1 MRRLLPQAD
10 TLWGAAGLA
19 LLALGWTLVNWRSG
33 PFVLPSLAETG
44 TALLRVIADGSA
56 ARATAATLL
65 HAVGGAALG
74 AAIGLLLGLG
84 GGLWRPLGA
93 ALAPSATAILGVPP
107 IAWIVLAFLWFGVG
121 VTALLFTVTIA
132 TLPIVFAAA
141 LQGMRARDPGLV
153 EMARVFRLPRRTR
166 LARII
171 LPELAVH
178 IAPALS
184 TAFAIA
190 WKVALTAEVLGD
202 GSGIGGNFATAR
214 AHLDLPE
221 AMAWIVLVVILLLVT
236 DAALLGPLRRWIAG
250 QSETSGPHAA
260 AAPPCAGVGLLRQ
273 GER

>member
-1 MRRLLPQAD
+1 MRRFLPGAD
-10 TLWGAAGLA
+10 TAWGAAGLA

-33 PFVLPSLAETG
+33 PFVLPSLVETG
-44 TALLRVIADGSA
+44 AALLRLIADGSA
-56 ARATAATLL
+56 VRASGATLL

-74 AAIGLLLGLG
+74 GGIGLLLGLA
-84 GGLWRPLGA
+84 GGLWRAVGA

-132 TLPIVFAAA
+132 TLPIIFAAT
-141 LQGMRARDPGLV
+141 LQGMRARDPALV

-166 LARII
+166 LIRII

-202 GSGIGGNFATAR
+202 GSGIGGGFATAR

-221 AMAWIVLVVILLLVT
+221 AMAWIVLVVILLLIT
-236 DAALLGPLRRWIAG
+236 DAALLGPLRRWISG
-250 QSETSGPHAA
+250 QTDVSAPV
-260 AAPPCAGVGLLRQ
+260 AAPPCAGASLLRE